1 MTTQPRLVNKQF
13 NTPIG
18 LYSEQNVREVLQ
30 REQQILANGAI
41 GIDFHNSSTG
51 KPANLQNSAVLRLLE
66 EEENRRGGRPAN
78 DEYYPRPLRDV
89 SWPPPDYDKKT
100 QLRSSFKDVVTPGKT
115 YQFLNLLKQTS
126 TKLCFY
132 QGGPQ
137 YSSPSPGLQQNNYP
151 SQQQGV
157 PVQQSYRPL
166 KPLDVSSVGAGS
178 PLTSPALNQTPQGF
192 RSATPSGPKGWAPV
206 QSPTTPL
213 GPGAQK
219 YFGAPPA
226 QGYQGQPQY
235 QPVSQPHQA
244 AQQYQPSLQQ
254 YQQPNQYGSQPSG
267 FATPPAHQYQAPP
280 QQYQPQPAA
289 QPIPAQSQIPAKPAV
304 AQPQPAAPRPQPAK
318 HVEPPPSTITLR
330 PAAPISQT
338 PAPVYSAQPATA
350 SLKGGKNLRGD
361 LKWPPENVRQR
372 MAEEQAFIEEISKGP
387 AVKPSR
393 KERDYTPFFAQHA
406 LNSTYPGYK
415 IPPGTQY
422 FRPEY

>member
-1 MTTQPRLVNKQF
+1 MLS
-13 NTPIG
+13 G
-18 LYSEQNVREVLQ
+18 
-30 REQQILANGAI
+30 
-41 GIDFHNSSTG
+41 
-51 KPANLQNSAVLRLLE
+51 
-66 EEENRRGGRPAN
+66 
-78 DEYYPRPLRDV
+78 
-89 SWPPPDYDKKT
+89 
-100 QLRSSFKDVVTPGKT
+100 
-115 YQFLNLLKQTS
+115 

-213 GPGAQK
+213 GPGTQK

-254 YQQPNQYGSQPSG
+254 YQQPNQYASEPSG
-267 FATPPAHQYQAPP
+267 FAPQPAHQYQAPP

-304 AQPQPAAPRPQPAK
+304 AQPQ
-318 HVEPPPSTITLR
+318 V
-330 PAAPISQT
+330 
-338 PAPVYSAQPATA
+338 
-350 SLKGGKNLRGD
+350 
-361 LKWPPENVRQR
+361 
-372 MAEEQAFIEEISKGP
+372 
-387 AVKPSR
+387 
-393 KERDYTPFFAQHA
+393 
-406 LNSTYPGYK
+406 
-415 IPPGTQY
+415 
-422 FRPEY
+422 

>member
-1 MTTQPRLVNKQF
+1 MLS
-13 NTPIG
+13 G
-18 LYSEQNVREVLQ
+18 
-30 REQQILANGAI
+30 
-41 GIDFHNSSTG
+41 
-51 KPANLQNSAVLRLLE
+51 
-66 EEENRRGGRPAN
+66 
-78 DEYYPRPLRDV
+78 
-89 SWPPPDYDKKT
+89 
-100 QLRSSFKDVVTPGKT
+100 
-115 YQFLNLLKQTS
+115 

-289 QPIPAQSQIPAKPAV
+289 QPIPAQSQIP
-304 AQPQPAAPRPQPAK
+304 
-318 HVEPPPSTITLR
+318 
-330 PAAPISQT
+330 
-338 PAPVYSAQPATA
+338 
-350 SLKGGKNLRGD
+350 
-361 LKWPPENVRQR
+361 
-372 MAEEQAFIEEISKGP
+372 
-387 AVKPSR
+387 
-393 KERDYTPFFAQHA
+393 
-406 LNSTYPGYK
+406 
-415 IPPGTQY
+415 
-422 FRPEY
+422 